1 MKSTKDI
8 PKGYKQSPV
17 GLIPK
22 DWEVKRLGEIGSF
35 SKGYGVPKNKM
46 ISEGYPCLT
55 YGDLY
60 TKYDYLIENI
70 HSYIDKKTASES
82 KAINK
87 GDILFAGSGET
98 PEDIGKCATY
108 LGNETIYAGGDIIV
122 LTPTKDSNSF
132 VLPYILNSDI
142 GGKQRYKYAQG
153 HSVVHIYP
161 DTLKKIQIPIPP
173 LPEQQK
179 IAEMLSTWDK
189 AIELQTAII
198 DKLNLR
204 KKGLMQQLLTGKK
217 RLNGFSEI
225 WGRIRLGDFIE
236 FRRNNTL
243 SRDNLNFEKGE
254 LYDIHYGDV
263 LIKYDSI
270 LDVSKT
276 TLPYISIPYNYDKSD
291 CVQEGDIILA
301 DTAEDETVGKACEV
315 INIENKT
322 ILSGLHTIHMRP
334 RKGAFATRFLG
345 YYINST
351 AFHNKLLP
359 FIQGIKVC
367 SLSKSNIARIC
378 LLVPSYREQC
388 AIADILTD
396 ADNEIQKEKQKLEAL
411 EQQKKGLM
419 QQLLTGNKRIK
430 I

>member
-108 LGNETIYAGGDIIV
+108 LGKETIFAGGDIII
-122 LTPTKDSNSF
+122 LTPTKDYNSF
-132 VLPYILNSDI
+132 VLSYILNSDI

-173 LPEQQK
+173 LAEQQK
-179 IAEMLSTWDK
+179 IAEILSSWDK
-189 AIELQTAII
+189 AIELQTSII
-198 DKLNLR
+198 DKLTLR

-217 RLNGFSEI
+217 RLKGFTEP
-225 WGRIRLGDFIE
+225 WNKIRLGAIGKTYNGLAGITKDDFEEGSDKYIPYI
-236 FRRNNTL
+236 NIYMNGVVNTSEL
-243 SRDNLNFEKGE
+243 GSVRINSRQNTVAYGDILFTTSSETPNEVGFSSVLLNEVDNLYLNSFCFGYRLINFNS
-254 LYDIHYGDV
+254 
-263 LIKYDSI
+263 LIPQYAAYYFRSNIFRKKMY
-270 LDVSKT
+270 K
-276 TLPYISIPYNYDKSD
+276 
-291 CVQEGDIILA
+291 LA
-301 DTAEDETVGKACEV
+301 QG
-315 INIENKT
+315 
-322 ILSGLHTIHMRP
+322 S
-334 RKGAFATRFLG
+334 TRFN
-345 YYINST
+345 ISKEEVM
-351 AFHNKLLP
+351 KLMVELP
-359 FIQGIKVC
+359 
-367 SLSKSNIARIC
+367 
-378 LLVPSYREQC
+378 PEQEQS
-388 AIADILTD
+388 AIADVLSTTD
-396 ADNEIQKEKQKLEAL
+396 KTIQKEKQKLEAL
-411 EQQKKGLM
+411 KQQKKGLM
-419 QQLLTGNKRIK
+419 QQLLTGKRRV
-430 I
+430 

>member
-1 MKSTKDI
+1 MKKAIDI

-17 GLIPK
+17 GVIPK
-22 DWEVKRLGEIGSF
+22 DWEVKRFDEVCPLQRGFDLPAGDIVTGEYPVVYSNGILCYHKEYLVKGPGVVTGRSGTIGKVTFVEKNFWPHNTSLWVTNF
-35 SKGYGVPKNKM
+35 HGNDIKYIYYFLQNFKLSKYASGSGVPTLNRN
-46 ISEGYPCLT
+46 
-55 YGDLY
+55 DL
-60 TKYDYLIENI
+60 
-70 HSYIDKKTASES
+70 
-82 KAINK
+82 
-87 GDILFAGSGET
+87 
-98 PEDIGKCATY
+98 
-108 LGNETIYAGGDIIV
+108 
-122 LTPTKDSNSF
+122 
-132 VLPYILNSDI
+132 
-142 GGKQRYKYAQG
+142 
-153 HSVVHIYP
+153 HIQ
-161 DTLKKIQIPIPP
+161 KIPLPP
-173 LPEQQK
+173 LPEQRK

-243 SRDNLNFEKGE
+243 SRDNLNYEKGE

-419 QQLLTGNKRIK
+419 QQLLTGKKRIK